1 MYLDSLAFY
10 HPQNELEDYN
20 TLKSAGR
27 LSGKV
32 RVVRRIAASGRM
44 SITIKLDV

>member
-1 MYLDSLAFY
+1 MYLDSLALY
-10 HPQNELEDYN
+10 HPQNELVDYN

-32 RVVRRIAASGRM
+32 RVVRRITALGRM
-44 SITIKLDV
+44 SITVKHQV